1 MKKIS
6 LYIIYAVAFM
16 LAMAAASFCL
26 IKSCG
31 IAYGQEPT
39 TSITIGESTFNTTSK
54 AMVLIEANSGRILAN
69 HNGEEQL
76 PMASL
81 TKIITAIVAI
91 ENCQDLDA
99 KHEIPRDAQ
108 GIEGSSIYLKAGE
121 HLSVRELLYG
131 LMLRSGNDSAV
142 AIANII
148 SGGVDQFATLC
159 NEFCQKIGATSTHL
173 VNPHGLHSDEHYTTA
188 HDLAIIS
195 AYALKNNTFSQV
207 VATKQQ
213 RIPNELGKYDHRD
226 LLNKNRFLKMLT
238 GADGVK
244 TGFTKKAGRCFVG
257 SATRESDGL
266 KLVCVLLNCNPMFQE
281 CKSIIE
287 LAQQNYS
294 MHQLLEDNGYEA
306 SINIKNSKQMSAMAK
321 SNNGFSYPLTDAEVN
336 QVQITNTLKTMYN
349 APIKTDQI
357 LGEVKIFLDK
367 QLIFCDN
374 IYSINNI
381 EDDSYGGS
389 MAKIIENF

>member
-6 LYIIYAVAFM
+6 LYVFYAIAFI
-16 LAMAAASFCL
+16 LAMVAGSFCL
-26 IKSCG
+26 IKSFG
-31 IAYGQEPT
+31 IAYYTSREQT
-39 TSITIGESTFNTTSK
+39 TPIVIGESTFNTTAK
-54 AMVLIEANSGRILAN
+54 AMVLIEANSGRILAS
-69 HNGEEQL
+69 HNGQEQL

-91 ENCQDLDA
+91 ENCQDLDV
-99 KHEIPRDAQ
+99 KHEIPQQAQ
-108 GIEGSSIYLKAGE
+108 GVEGSSIYLKAGE

-148 SGGVDQFATLC
+148 AGGVDKFATMC
-159 NEFCQKIGATSTHL
+159 NEFCKKIGAISTHL

-195 AYALKNNTFSQV
+195 AYALKNDIFSQV
-207 VATKQQ
+207 VSTKQK

-226 LLNKNRFLKMLT
+226 LINKNRFLKMLSD
-238 GADGVK
+238 ADGVK
-244 TGFTKKAGRCFVG
+244 TGYTKKAGRCFVG
-257 SATRESDGL
+257 SATRASDGL

-281 CKSIIE
+281 CKSIVE
-287 LAQQNYS
+287 LAQQNYK
-294 MHQLLEDNGYEA
+294 MHTLIEDDGYES
-306 SINIKNSKQMSAMAK
+306 SINVKNSKQMSAMAK
-321 SNNGFSYPLTDAEVN
+321 SNKGFSYPLTNSEVN
-336 QVQITNTLKTMYN
+336 QIQITNTLKTMYD

-357 LGEVKIFLDK
+357 LGEVQIFLDK

-374 IYSINNI
+374 IY
-381 EDDSYGGS
+381 
-389 MAKIIENF
+389 